1 MLDRSSTAQASVP
14 LSLVASEPVHTEVAE
29 GRNPCRVA
37 GEDAPAWL
45 AASFAI
51 IGTMIAV
58 ASATAWQQG
67 ALGPTQQAELPAAA
81 LVVDPP
87 RRNLDELSASPAP
100 PVRDAVIPS
109 QLQPASESPP
119 PPAAAPAAAPAIIA
133 DAAPIAVTIG
143 TATGQVPD
151 RRMAA
156 AECFGPLTIPFAR
169 NSAQPN
175 ADDVRKSGEPLRRWL
190 SAHSDAV
197 ILIEG
202 HSDMTGT
209 EDVNVLLSYS
219 RAKAVAS
226 LLRRAGM
233 PARQMTIRAAGSS
246 EAAGGTTGLA
256 SDRSALLRIAGVED
270 CGGVETAAKGP

>member
-1 MLDRSSTAQASVP
+1 MLDRRSTAQVSVP
-14 LSLVASEPVHTEVAE
+14 LSLAASGPVHTEVAE
-29 GRNPCRVA
+29 GRDPCRVA
-37 GEDAPAWL
+37 GEDAPVWL

-67 ALGPTQQAELPAAA
+67 GLGPTQPPELPAAA

-87 RRNLDELSASPAP
+87 RRNLDEWSASASP

-109 QLQPASESPP
+109 QPQPASESPP
-119 PPAAAPAAAPAIIA
+119 PPAAAPAAAPAMIA
-133 DAAPIAVTIG
+133 DAAPVAVTIG
-143 TATGQVPD
+143 TATSQVPD
-151 RRMAA
+151 RRTA

-190 SAHSDAV
+190 SAHGDAV

-202 HSDMTGT
+202 HSDTTGT

>member
-1 MLDRSSTAQASVP
+1 MLDRSSNAQASVP
-14 LSLVASEPVHTEVAE
+14 LHLVASGPISTEVAE
-29 GRNPCRVA
+29 GRDPCRVA
-37 GEDAPAWL
+37 GEDAPVWL

-58 ASATAWQQG
+58 ASVSAWQQS
-67 ALGPTQQAELPAAA
+67 ALGPSQPLPPSAVS
-81 LVVDPP
+81 LFERLRQDQ
-87 RRNLDELSASPAP
+87 DEASASPAP
-100 PVRDAVIPS
+100 LVRKAQIPS
-109 QLQPASESPP
+109 QPQPAPEIPP
-119 PPAAAPAAAPAIIA
+119 PPAAATAAAPSLIP
-133 DAAPIAVTIG
+133 DAAPAAVTIG
-143 TATGQVPD
+143 TGTSQLPD
-151 RRMAA
+151 RRTAA

-190 SAHSDAV
+190 STHSDAV

-202 HSDMTGT
+202 HSDTTGT

-219 RAKAVAS
+219 RAKAVAG
-226 LLRRAGM
+226 LLKRAGM

-246 EAAGGTTGLA
+246 AAAGGTTGLA

-270 CGGVETAAKGP
+270 CGGVEAAMKGP